1 MFSKASS
8 NSISFAIVTP
18 SFVISGEPKDLSNTT
33 FLPFGPNVTLTVFAN
48 WLTPASKAARASAPC
63 LISFAIFMTS
73 YKFLKLI
80 FDYCYD
86 IRLFYNDIFNII

>member
-1 MFSKASS
+1 MFSNASS

-18 SFVISGEPKDLSNTT
+18 SFVISGAPKDLSKTT

-63 LISFAIFMTS
+63 LISFAMFITS
-73 YKFLKLI
+73 YYFLLSKHNVI
-80 FDYCYD
+80 FANS
-86 IRLFYNDIFNII
+86 LFFIFLYSF